1 MDGTRVNILYARLAS
16 IDSSV
21 ACELEFP
28 QDLFGDKETPPVPLN
43 SLVTKG
49 AVQENSIQL
58 RRQYIE
64 NLSCSSC
71 GEPPEA
77 HMYSYT
83 HRNENLIV
91 LVRHLLPKYCLPS
104 ESEGKIW
111 MWTRCLRLGS
121 KVAMFQY
128 SSVEIYNACKPQPTL
143 EIHNPDMHKDAPSY
157 NASERRETGKGEKRR
172 IEGHW
177 CPLTHRPRLGAY
189 GITAVIIGAIGYLFI
204 RWKGWKLSDM
214 MFVTKRGLSDA
225 CNVVGKQV
233 DQVSESVNYDSI
245 HDICTPVV
253 SIYMALLTSELENV
267 DAASL
272 AVAIMK
278 KGLQSRIFLGCDNK
292 PLSRQEIMDVVN
304 NSGKFD
310 TKFGGFTGTD
320 GPLGKR
326 MENSKTRAEIGWE
339 PKYPSFTEFL
349 GISS

>member
-1 MDGTRVNILYARLAS
+1 
-16 IDSSV
+16 
-21 ACELEFP
+21 
-28 QDLFGDKETPPVPLN
+28 
-43 SLVTKG
+43 
-49 AVQENSIQL
+49 
-58 RRQYIE
+58 
-64 NLSCSSC
+64 
-71 GEPPEA
+71 
-77 HMYSYT
+77 MYSYT
-83 HRNENLIV
+83 HHNENLIV
-91 LVRHLLPKYCLPS
+91 LVRHLLPKYCLPG

-111 MWTRCLRLGS
+111 MWTRCLRCERESGVPRSSRRVIMSAEAHYLSFGKFLELSFSSHSTARRLPICGHSLNTDCLHFFGLGS

-177 CPLTHRPRLGAY
+177 CPLTHRPRPGAY

-233 DQVSESVNYDSI
+233 DQVSESVN
-245 HDICTPVV
+245 
-253 SIYMALLTSELENV
+253 

-278 KGLQSRIFLGCDNK
+278 KGLRSRIFLGCDNK
-292 PLSRQEIMDVVN
+292 PLSRQEIMDAVN

-310 TKFGGFTGTD
+310 TKFGGFIGTD
-320 GPLGKR
+320 DPLGKI

-349 GISS
+349 GIIS